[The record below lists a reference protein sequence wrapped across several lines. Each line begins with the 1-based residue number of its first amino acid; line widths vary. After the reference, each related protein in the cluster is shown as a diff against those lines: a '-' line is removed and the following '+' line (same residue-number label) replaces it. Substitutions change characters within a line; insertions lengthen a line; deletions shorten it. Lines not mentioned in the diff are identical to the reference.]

1 VHRADL
7 CDPAYT
13 NKLICQTQ
21 LKVSLKHIVFAP
33 SSGVISQ
40 FFGGTVKPYSLA
52 LFKHLEKKPTLH
64 FSHDALCI
72 SFVLYLYQ
80 FAPVLQTKAVLEY
93 QM

>member
-1 VHRADL
+1 MLLHTQTSL
-7 CDPAYT
+7 CLPNT
-13 NKLICQTQ
+13 IKSFLET
-21 LKVSLKHIVFAP
+21 HILFAP

-40 FFGGTVKPYSLA
+40 FFGGTVKPTSLA
-52 LFKHLEKKPTLH
+52 ILKHLEKAILH